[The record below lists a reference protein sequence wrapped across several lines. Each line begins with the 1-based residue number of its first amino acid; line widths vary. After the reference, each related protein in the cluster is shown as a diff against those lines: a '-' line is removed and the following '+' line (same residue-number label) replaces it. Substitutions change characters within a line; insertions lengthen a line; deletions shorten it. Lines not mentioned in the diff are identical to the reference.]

1 MSYRTLLFAKLSLLL
16 VASTFACQARA
27 DLIGSQVTANV
38 RLPTIN
44 DIQSNTATATVGPGI
59 EYPDGTF
66 TTLGPPY
73 FVIPVDI
80 DLAASTITATYN
92 ANVVS
97 APGAFNGYVFDFTGL
112 NTPILAAV
120 LDPGSSFSTSQVGVG
135 FSANEVTINLPSLSI
150 ATGNIIQVDLAFEPT
165 VSTVPEPSSIAL
177 LGSGA
182 GALLGL
188 CRKRRSA

>member
-1 MSYRTLLFAKLSLLL
+1 MSYRTLLFAKLSLLF
-16 VASTFACQARA
+16 VASTFTYQTRA
-27 DLIGSQVTANV
+27 DLIGSQVTTNV

-44 DIQSNTATATVGPGI
+44 DIQSNTETATVGPGI

-66 TTLGPPY
+66 TTLGPPF

-92 ANVVS
+92 ADVVS
-97 APGAFNGYVFDFTGL
+97 APGTFNGYVFDFTGL
-112 NTPILAAV
+112 NTPIISAF
-120 LDPGSSFSTSQVGVG
+120 LDPASSFTTNQVGVG

-150 ATGNIIQVDLAFEPT
+150 ATGNIIKVDLGFQPT
-165 VSTVPEPSSIAL
+165 ASAVPEPSSLAL

-182 GALLGL
+182 TALLGFY
-188 CRKRRSA
+188 RTRRSA